1 MSKPTKVLEQMRR
14 QVANAPLAGSDDAIV
29 RRGPHDGVANLG
41 ADPGLM
47 DCPSA
52 PGPAS
57 ILLEAMA
64 AARTGDPA

>member
-14 QVANAPLAGSDDAIV
+14 QVANAPLAGSDDAAV
-29 RRGPHDGVANLG
+29 RRRPHDGVANLG

-47 DCPSA
+47 DCRSA
-52 PGPAS
+52 PGLAS
-57 ILLEAMA
+57 VLREAMA